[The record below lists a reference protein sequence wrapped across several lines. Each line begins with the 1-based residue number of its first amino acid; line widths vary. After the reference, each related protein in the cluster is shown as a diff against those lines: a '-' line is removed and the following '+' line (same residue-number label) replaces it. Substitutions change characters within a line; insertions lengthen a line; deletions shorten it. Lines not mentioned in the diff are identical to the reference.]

1 MPASNSDARV
11 LQTPGILANNSN
23 SKGSYQRMNPTIE
36 PEGFVYLILEESNS
50 TWRQKVKIGYST
62 NPEKRLRSL
71 QTGSASRLSIV
82 NVWRGTP
89 KDEKSIHAL
98 LNDYRERLEWFLIDL
113 PDAETA
119 ISHVLGNPVYQ
130 RINTGFAERWDVL
143 DVSQYQAYFDA
154 VDACLKRM
162 ENRKLKN
169 VAVNTSNVRQQ
180 LRKATVIIGGY
191 FKYLAGHAD
200 LRDVFRFAHRAT
212 YKLANA
218 CGYCDKLMRYPDIYI
233 SSSAQS
239 LRESIIAFAGK
250 VAVMEKQMAGVDFD
264 FRQPAQSVA
273 PQPAPVTA

>member
-1 MPASNSDARV
+1 
-11 LQTPGILANNSN
+11 
-23 SKGSYQRMNPTIE
+23 MNPTIE

-82 NVWRGTP
+82 NVWRGTS

-98 LNDYRERLEWFLIDL
+98 LSDYRERLEWFLIDL

-130 RINTGFAERWDVL
+130 RINTGFAERWNVL
-143 DVSQYQAYFDA
+143 DVNQHQAYFDA

-180 LRKATVIIGGY
+180 LRKATVIIDGY

-200 LRDVFRFAHRAT
+200 LRDVFRFARRAT

-218 CGYCDKLMRYPDIYI
+218 RGYCDKLMRYPDIYI

-239 LRESIIAFAGK
+239 LRESIIAFADK
-250 VAVMEKQMAGVDFD
+250 VAVMEKQIAGVDFD
-264 FRQPAQSVA
+264 FCQPAQSVA
-273 PQPAPVTA
+273 PQPAPVTAQGGLHA